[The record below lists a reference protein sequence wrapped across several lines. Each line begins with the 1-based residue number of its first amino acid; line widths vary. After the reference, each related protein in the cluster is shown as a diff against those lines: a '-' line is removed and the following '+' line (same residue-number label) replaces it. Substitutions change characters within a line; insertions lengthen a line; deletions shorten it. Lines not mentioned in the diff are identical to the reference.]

1 MQIAMCTVHNYYNN
15 FSILVFNKALLPLLT
30 FMLPGYSKEN
40 IVVKQS
46 QFSLLKVAEKN
57 FKYFG
62 KKKKKYK
69 LLPYQN
75 SLLLH
80 KIFEVNNT
88 TSKNIIKNIWKNKSL
103 CNYTSPLP
111 TLLSHQ
117 DFQIHNQ
124 IPARVT
130 MQTSYQVFEVI

>member
-1 MQIAMCTVHNYYNN
+1 
-15 FSILVFNKALLPLLT
+15 
-30 FMLPGYSKEN
+30 MLPGYSKEN

-88 TSKNIIKNIWKNKSL
+88 TNKNIIKNI
-103 CNYTSPLP
+103 
-111 TLLSHQ
+111 
-117 DFQIHNQ
+117 
-124 IPARVT
+124 
-130 MQTSYQVFEVI
+130 

>member
-62 KKKKKYK
+62 KKKKEI
-69 LLPYQN
+69 QVT
-75 SLLLH
+75 SL
-80 KIFEVNNT
+80 
-88 TSKNIIKNIWKNKSL
+88 SKQFVASQDIWGEQYDK
-103 CNYTSPLP
+103 
-111 TLLSHQ
+111 
-117 DFQIHNQ
+117 
-124 IPARVT
+124 
-130 MQTSYQVFEVI
+130 